1 MYVPA
6 WISAARNVVKLQ
18 DVRYKTR
25 DVKLNFMSLVFYDI
39 MSVMKRSIWFWVCF
53 VVAIFMAIYFA
64 TRIIMV
70 GMGRGKLAQVH
81 NISIVTDSR
90 DADMDAMRAA
100 AGGLVRNSYNVDL
113 DALNAR
119 IGAVPGVK
127 KSAVRRLPNGNLAVR
142 ADMHRAVAQWSD
154 GASYFPLSADG
165 TVVNSPSDVRD
176 LGAVVFIGTLPDD
189 ISDITAAA
197 RNMVADVAYLEWIEN
212 RRWNLVTMG
221 GITVMLP
228 ENNPVQ
234 AISTLISL
242 NQNHGIL
249 GKKIQVIDMRDDARI
264 LVK

>member
-1 MYVPA
+1 
-6 WISAARNVVKLQ
+6 
-18 DVRYKTR
+18 
-25 DVKLNFMSLVFYDI
+25 MSLVFYDI
-39 MSVMKRSIWFWVCF
+39 MQVMKRSIWFWICF
-53 VVAIFMAIYFA
+53 VVAIIMAVYFSA
-64 TRIIMV
+64 RIIMV
-70 GMGRGKLAQVH
+70 GMGRGKLAQVQ

-100 AGGLVRNSYNVDL
+100 AGGLVRNSYKVDL

-119 IGAVPGVK
+119 IAAVPGVK

-142 ADMHRAVAQWSD
+142 ADMYRAVAQWSD
-154 GASYFPLSADG
+154 GENFFPLSADG
-165 TVVNSPSDVRD
+165 TIVNSPSQTRD
-176 LGAVVFIGTLPDD
+176 IGAVVFVGTLPDD
-189 ISDITAAA
+189 ISEITTAA

-212 RRWNLVTMG
+212 RRWNIVTMG

-242 NQNHGIL
+242 NQNHGIF
-249 GKKIQVIDMRDDARI
+249 GKKLTVIDMRDDARI

>member
-1 MYVPA
+1 
-6 WISAARNVVKLQ
+6 
-18 DVRYKTR
+18 
-25 DVKLNFMSLVFYDI
+25 
-39 MSVMKRSIWFWVCF
+39 MKRSIWFWICF
-53 VVAIFMAIYFA
+53 VVAIIMAVYFS

-70 GMGRGKLAQVH
+70 GMGRGKLAQVQ

-100 AGGLVRNSYNVDL
+100 AGGLVRNSYKVDL

-119 IGAVPGVK
+119 IAAVPGVK

-142 ADMHRAVAQWSD
+142 ADMYRAVAQWSD
-154 GASYFPLSADG
+154 GENFFPLSADG
-165 TVVNSPSDVRD
+165 TIVNSPSQTRD
-176 LGAVVFIGTLPDD
+176 IGAVVFVGTLPDD
-189 ISDITAAA
+189 ISEITTAA

-212 RRWNLVTMG
+212 RRWNIVTMG

-242 NQNHGIL
+242 NQNHGIF
-249 GKKIQVIDMRDDARI
+249 GKKLTVIDMRDDARI

>member
-1 MYVPA
+1 
-6 WISAARNVVKLQ
+6 
-18 DVRYKTR
+18 
-25 DVKLNFMSLVFYDI
+25 
-39 MSVMKRSIWFWVCF
+39 MKRSIWFWLCF
-53 VVAIFMAIYFA
+53 VVAIVMAIYFS

-70 GMGRGKLAQVH
+70 IMGRGNLAQVQ

-90 DADMDAMRAA
+90 DADMDAMRVAV
-100 AGGLVRNSYNVDL
+100 GGMVRNSYDVDL

-119 IGAVPGVK
+119 IAAVPGVK
-127 KSAVRRLPNGNLAVR
+127 MSAVRRLPNGNLAVR

-154 GASYFPLSADG
+154 GENYFPLSADA
-165 TVVNSPSDVRD
+165 TIVNNPNENRD
-176 LGAVVFIGTLPDD
+176 IGAVVFVGALPDD

-197 RNMVADVAYLEWIEN
+197 RNMVADVSHLEWIEG
-212 RRWNLVTMG
+212 RRWNLITMG

-228 ENNPVQ
+228 EKNPVQ

-249 GKKIQVIDMRDDARI
+249 GKKIKVIDMRDDARI

>member
-1 MYVPA
+1 M
-6 WISAARNVVKLQ
+6 
-18 DVRYKTR
+18 
-25 DVKLNFMSLVFYDI
+25 KLNFMSLVFYDI
-39 MSVMKRSIWFWVCF
+39 MIFMKRSIWFWLCF
-53 VVAIFMAIYFA
+53 VVAIVLAIYFS

-70 GMGRGKLAQVH
+70 GMGRGNLAQVRS
-81 NISIVTDSR
+81 ISIVTDSR

-100 AGGLVRNSYNVDL
+100 AGGMVRNSYQIDL

-119 IGAVPGVK
+119 IAAVPGVK

-142 ADMHRAVAQWSD
+142 ADMYRAVAQWSD
-154 GASYFPLSADG
+154 GENYFPLSADG
-165 TVVNSPSDVRD
+165 TVVNSPSPTRD
-176 LGAVVFIGTLPDD
+176 IGAVVFVGVLPDD

-197 RNMVADVAYLEWIEN
+197 RNMVADVSHLEWIEG
-212 RRWNLVTMG
+212 RRWNLITMG

-228 ENNPVQ
+228 EQNPVQ

-249 GKKIQVIDMRDDARI
+249 GKKIKVIDMRDDARI

>member
-1 MYVPA
+1 
-6 WISAARNVVKLQ
+6 
-18 DVRYKTR
+18 
-25 DVKLNFMSLVFYDI
+25 
-39 MSVMKRSIWFWVCF
+39 MKRSIWFWLCF
-53 VVAIFMAIYFA
+53 VVAIVMAIYFS

-70 GMGRGKLAQVH
+70 VMGRGNLAQVQ

-90 DADMDAMRAA
+90 DADMDAMRVAV
-100 AGGLVRNSYNVDL
+100 GGMVRNSYDVDL

-119 IGAVPGVK
+119 IAAVPGVK
-127 KSAVRRLPNGNLAVR
+127 MSAVRRLPNGNLAVR

-154 GASYFPLSADG
+154 GENYFPLSADA
-165 TVVNSPSDVRD
+165 TIVNNPSENRD
-176 LGAVVFIGTLPDD
+176 IGAVVFVGALPDD

-197 RNMVADVAYLEWIEN
+197 RNMVADVSHLEWIEG
-212 RRWNLVTMG
+212 RRWNLITMG

-228 ENNPVQ
+228 EKNPVQ

-249 GKKIQVIDMRDDARI
+249 GKKIKVIDMRDDARI

>member
-1 MYVPA
+1 
-6 WISAARNVVKLQ
+6 
-18 DVRYKTR
+18 
-25 DVKLNFMSLVFYDI
+25 MSLVFYDI
-39 MSVMKRSIWFWVCF
+39 IALMKRSIWFWVCF
-53 VVAIFMAIYFA
+53 VVAIIMAVYFS

-70 GMGRGKLAQVH
+70 GMGRGKLAQVQ

-90 DADMDAMRAA
+90 DADIDAMRAA
-100 AGGLVRNSYNVDL
+100 AGGLVRNSYKVDL

-119 IGAVPGVK
+119 IAAVPGVK

-142 ADMHRAVAQWSD
+142 ADMYRAVAQWSD
-154 GASYFPLSADG
+154 GENFFPLSADG
-165 TVVNSPSDVRD
+165 TIVNSPSQIRD
-176 LGAVVFIGTLPDD
+176 IGAVVFIGALPDD
-189 ISDITAAA
+189 ISDITTAA

-212 RRWNLVTMG
+212 RRWNIITMG

-242 NQNHGIL
+242 NKNHGIL
-249 GKKIQVIDMRDDARI
+249 GKKISVIDMRDDARI

>member
-1 MYVPA
+1 
-6 WISAARNVVKLQ
+6 
-18 DVRYKTR
+18 
-25 DVKLNFMSLVFYDI
+25 MSLVFYDI
-39 MSVMKRSIWFWVCF
+39 MYVMKRSIWFWLCF
-53 VVAIFMAIYFA
+53 VVAIVMAIYFS

-70 GMGRGKLAQVH
+70 GMGRGNLAQVQ

-100 AGGLVRNSYNVDL
+100 VGGMVRNSYDVDL

-119 IGAVPGVK
+119 IAAVPGVK

-154 GASYFPLSADG
+154 GENYFPLSADG
-165 TVVNSPSDVRD
+165 TIVNSPSENRD
-176 LGAVVFIGTLPDD
+176 IGAVVFVGTLPDD

-197 RNMVADVAYLEWIEN
+197 RNMVSDVSHLEWIEG
-212 RRWNLVTMG
+212 RRWNLITMG

-228 ENNPVQ
+228 EKNPVQ

-249 GKKIQVIDMRDDARI
+249 VKKIKVIDMRDDARI